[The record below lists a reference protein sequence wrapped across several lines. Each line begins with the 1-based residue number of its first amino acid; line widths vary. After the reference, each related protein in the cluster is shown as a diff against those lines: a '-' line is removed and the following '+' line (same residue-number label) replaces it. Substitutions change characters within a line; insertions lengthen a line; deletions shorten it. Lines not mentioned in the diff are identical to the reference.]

1 MFPNISS
8 TQNFPLPQ
16 LDPRTF
22 FDHDAAR
29 ICFDSAAF
37 YETRLQHAPSLI
49 KEESSSLLWI
59 LLILGEKGLEDL
71 MAPLDIIVDGE
82 WCRR

>member
-1 MFPNISS
+1 MKVKVVEHSAKKYRADSKKGILDGNI
-8 TQNFPLPQ
+8 
-16 LDPRTF
+16 
-22 FDHDAAR
+22 
-29 ICFDSAAF
+29 

-71 MAPLDIIVDGE
+71 MAPLDIIVDEE